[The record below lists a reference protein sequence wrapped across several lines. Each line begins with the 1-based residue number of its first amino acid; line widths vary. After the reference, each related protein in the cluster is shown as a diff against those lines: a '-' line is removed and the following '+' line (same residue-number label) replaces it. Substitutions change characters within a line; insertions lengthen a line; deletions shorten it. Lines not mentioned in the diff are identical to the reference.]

1 MSNTENNKHRKP
13 SGTPEASLQPQHA
26 AVDGQD
32 QERDSFDLQVR
43 GLLEAAELTPPA
55 GIFEKIEARLPRPAI
70 RRRIVLSY
78 AAVIVGV
85 LMILGIVVSQ
95 FLWKGPRNISAGS
108 QMVRQGGS
116 LNQFW
121 MRHPMTAI
129 PESLRSIIMAD
140 TTMGKKS
147 HLVDNSHSL
156 PLQNPSIDGITNLR
170 QPIIAEGD
178 LVKNKMATSVASNRI
193 TGLADRAEKSGG
205 KPGAIAKANNSVQSG
220 GADKYPSGEV
230 DQSLH
235 STVAALGKAA
245 TAVAEANMKIK
256 QPSPSNATAL
266 NAALSQQQSKV
277 DRLPGTPAKE
287 PLKTASLQLE
297 RTTKGA
303 DNDKTYSDVTLTPTI
318 AINKEIEDGSDEK
331 KGGGFF
337 KGLVRHF
344 KHRAKEISEDV
355 VAEYPD
361 RTTVKVGF
369 LAITKYK

>member
-1 MSNTENNKHRKP
+1 MSNIENNKHRRP
-13 SGTPEASLQPQHA
+13 SGTPDASLQPQHA
-26 AVDGQD
+26 SVDGQD
-32 QERDSFDLQVR
+32 QQLDSFDLQLQ
-43 GLLEAAELTPPA
+43 GLLEAAELMPPA

-78 AAVIVGV
+78 AAVIVGS

-95 FLWKGPRNISAGS
+95 FLWKGPRNISAGT
-108 QMVRQGGS
+108 QMVKQGGPLS
-116 LNQFW
+116 QFW

-129 PESLRSIIMAD
+129 PESLRSIIAAD
-140 TTMGKKS
+140 TTLEKNN
-147 HLVDNSHSL
+147 HLVDNSHSF
-156 PLQNPSIDGITNLR
+156 PPQRPSLDEVRNLK

-178 LVKNKMATSVASNRI
+178 LVKNKTATSVALNRT
-193 TGLADRAEKSGG
+193 TGRPDRLEKSGG
-205 KPGAIAKANNSVQSG
+205 KPRAVAKANNSVQSG

-230 DQSLH
+230 DQSQH
-235 STVAALGKAA
+235 NTAATLGKDAI
-245 TAVAEANMKIK
+245 AVAERNIKIK
-256 QPSPSNATAL
+256 KPTPSNATAL

-287 PLKTASLQLE
+287 PLKTVSLQLE

-303 DNDKTYSDVTLTPTI
+303 DNDKTYSEVALAPTI
-318 AINKEIEDGSDEK
+318 AIHKEIEDGSDEK
-331 KGGGFF
+331 RGGGFF

-361 RTTVKVGF
+361 RTTIKVGF